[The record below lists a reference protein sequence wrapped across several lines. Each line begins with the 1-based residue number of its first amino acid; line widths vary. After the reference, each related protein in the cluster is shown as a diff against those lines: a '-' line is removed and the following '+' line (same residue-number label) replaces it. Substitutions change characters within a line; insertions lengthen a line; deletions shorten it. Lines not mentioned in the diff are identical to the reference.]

1 MTTDTGNG
9 ATRASLAARL
19 AGRARRRA
27 SPAPAAAAPA
37 RNAAVL
43 VPLIDRAEGMTVLL
57 TRRSEHLDS
66 HPGQIAFPG
75 GRVDPGDRDAVDT
88 ALRETEEEVGLARA
102 RIDVVG
108 RLDTCWTGTG
118 YRVEPV
124 VGLVSEPFS
133 LDELT
138 LDDFEV
144 AEAFETPLAFVMD
157 PANHIRRTAVA
168 RGTRR
173 SFYVLPWGER
183 YIWGATAHMLVD
195 LSTAL
200 RRAP

>member
-1 MTTDTGNG
+1 M
-9 ATRASLAARL
+9 TRARLAARL
-19 AGRARRRA
+19 AGRPRRPA
-27 SPAPAAAAPA
+27 APAPAAEEPA
-37 RNAAVL
+37 RDAAVL
-43 VPLIDRAEGMTVLL
+43 VPLIDRADGMTVLL
-57 TRRSEHLDS
+57 TRRSERLDS

-108 RLDTCWTGTG
+108 RLDDCWTGTG
-118 YRVEPV
+118 FRIAPV
-124 VGLVSEPFS
+124 VGVVSEPFS
-133 LDELT
+133 LGELT
-138 LDDFEV
+138 LDDIEV

-168 RGTRR
+168 RGMRR
-173 SFYVLPWGER
+173 RFYVLPWRDR

-195 LSTAL
+195 LSLAL
-200 RRAP
+200 REPA